1 MARATPRRDDGPVD
15 QREDAERVEPSPAV
29 AEAKVALRAR
39 LSAARAVRD
48 PVTRAA
54 DAQALADAVLDLPE
68 VRAARTVSAYVARA
82 SEPGTGPLLAALVRD
97 GVRVLLPVLTPG
109 LVLDWADYRGPGEL
123 MPSALPGNRSLLEPT
138 GPRLGPDAVT
148 GVDVVLAPGLAVGPD
163 GTRMGFG
170 GGCYDRALALLRP
183 DLPVV
188 ALLYDDELV
197 DTVPAEAH
205 DRRVSAVVTPR
216 RVVRFS

>member
-1 MARATPRRDDGPVD
+1 MARTMPRRDDGPVD
-15 QREDAERVEPSPAV
+15 EREDAERGEPSRAV
-29 AEAKVALRAR
+29 AEAKAALRAR

-48 PVTRAA
+48 ADTRAE
-54 DAQALADAVLDLPE
+54 DAQSLAAAVLALPE
-68 VRAARTVSAYVARA
+68 VRAARTVTAYVARA
-82 SEPGTGPLLAALVRD
+82 SEPGTGPLLAALVQD

-123 MPSALPGNRSLLEPT
+123 MPSALPGNGSLLEPT
-138 GPRLGPDAVT
+138 GARLGPDAVAA
-148 GVDVVLAPGLAVGPD
+148 VDVVLAPGLAVGPD

-170 GGCYDRALALLRP
+170 GGCYDRALALVRP

-188 ALLYDDELV
+188 ALLFDDELI
-197 DTVPAEAH
+197 DEVPAEAH